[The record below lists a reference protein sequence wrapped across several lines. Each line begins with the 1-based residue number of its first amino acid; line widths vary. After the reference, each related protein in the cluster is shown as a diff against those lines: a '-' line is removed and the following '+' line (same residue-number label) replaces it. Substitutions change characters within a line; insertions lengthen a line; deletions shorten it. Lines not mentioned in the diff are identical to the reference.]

1 MEYTQAN
8 KKREVAKKMGL
19 TMIGKDSG
27 YGGGMKYK
35 GTAKDSGKGGGMGV
49 KLAGAGTIGGT
60 GMKYKTSNPK
70 ANFSNNYTQNGE
82 K

>member
-35 GTAKDSGKGGGMGV
+35 GNGKDSGEGGGMKT
-49 KLAGAGTIGGT
+49 KLHGKGTTSGG